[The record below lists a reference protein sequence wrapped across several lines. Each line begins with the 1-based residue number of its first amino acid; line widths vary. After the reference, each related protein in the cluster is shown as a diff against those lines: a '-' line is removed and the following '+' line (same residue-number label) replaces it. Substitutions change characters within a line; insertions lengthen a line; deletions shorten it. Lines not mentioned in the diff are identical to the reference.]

1 MTEHQIQQDATFY
14 TTDIQYNIV
23 IDHLTHTIQF
33 IHLFTQF
40 QVVSAVDTKAFL
52 KHAELARNEFIGQKE
67 DFLSAKYLETY
78 RKKPVNNT
86 TLIYIGKLQGQYKP
100 TFDFQQTETNQ
111 IFTPLYTSFDRD
123 QYTISRE

>member
-1 MTEHQIQQDATFY
+1 MTEHQIQEDATFY

-40 QVVSAVDTKAFL
+40 QVVSAVDTSAFL
-52 KHAELARNEFIGQKE
+52 KHAELARNEFIGLKE

-78 RKKPVNNT
+78 RKKPVDKT
-86 TLIYIGKLQGQYKP
+86 KLIYISKLQGQYKP
-100 TFDFQQTETNQ
+100 TFDFQKTEQ

-123 QYTISRE
+123 QYKISRE

>member
-1 MTEHQIQQDATFY
+1 MTEHQIQEDATFY

-40 QVVSAVDTKAFL
+40 QVVSAVDTSAFL

-78 RKKPVNNT
+78 RKKPVDKT
-86 TLIYIGKLQGQYKP
+86 KLIYIGKLQGQYKP
-100 TFDFQQTETNQ
+100 TFDFQKTEQ

-123 QYTISRE
+123 QYEISRE